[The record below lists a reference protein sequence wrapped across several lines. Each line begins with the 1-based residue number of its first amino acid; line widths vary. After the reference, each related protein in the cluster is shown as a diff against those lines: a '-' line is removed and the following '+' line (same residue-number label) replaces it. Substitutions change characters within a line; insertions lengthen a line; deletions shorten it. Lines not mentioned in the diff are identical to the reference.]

1 MKERRH
7 SGSLLPVPAS
17 AAWVPAAWAPE
28 AERNVGAGPPDMR
41 GASAPF
47 LAQQIAQERLGKG
60 LHIEPLREAADAY
73 ARAAGLS
80 RIPSPPKG

>member
-1 MKERRH
+1 
-7 SGSLLPVPAS
+7 
-17 AAWVPAAWAPE
+17 
-28 AERNVGAGPPDMR
+28 MR
-41 GASAPF
+41 GASATF

-80 RIPSPPKG
+80 RILSPPEG